1 MSSDLQV
8 QASGP
13 ARLDLPRVLGA
24 ADVVGI
30 VLGTVIGSG
39 IFIVP
44 ATIAAQVGSPLLI
57 MAVWV
62 TGGVLSFLG
71 ALSFAELGA
80 AFPQAG
86 GVYVYLRE
94 AYGELVAFLFGWT
107 LFFVID
113 SGAIA
118 TLSVAFSS
126 KYLPYF
132 IAMSPAATKVVALC
146 LIAFLTTVNG
156 LGVKWGAGLQNLLTL
171 IKFAAIVGVSA
182 AVFLFARGNA
192 AHFVT
197 PAPAG
202 FSPGLVGAFG
212 MALVASLWAYKG
224 WEVATYSAGEVKHP
238 ERNLPLGL
246 FVGTSLAIV
255 LYVAANLAYLYV
267 FPAGELAKSSRIA
280 ADAMNA
286 AVGAA
291 GASIVAFVILLSIT
305 GAANGNFLT
314 APRVLQTARPRAP
327 AVPDAA
333 HGHRRDGPLGGPPQP
348 VRDFRGARQLR
359 HLRAVDLLRL
369 HGRCRDRPEA
379 QAARAEAALP
389 HLGVPGH
396 PGALHPRGALHR
408 GRLARA
414 EPGERREGPRPD
426 PAGDSRVSLL
436 AAAQGAA
443 RLEAGAGLREE
454 PVTRRQSRRY
464 LEPPPARMKL
474 PSSRRRNMRA
484 RASVDISRS
493 HVDES
498 IDQRRSACW
507 GVRQSPGI
515 SRNSPWT
522 RRRSPMT
529 CVTLTATSLPI
540 VRTSPGRVRLDRG
553 RARRPERA
561 RERSRSSEAR
571 RTSSTVRDE
580 PR

>member
-314 APRVLQTARPRAP
+314 APRVFFAMARDGLFFKPLARVHPRFLTPLTAIVATGLWAALLSLSGTFEELVNYVIFGQWIFFGFTVAAVIVLRRRQPGRKRPYRTWGYPVTPVLFILAALYIAVGSLVQNPANAGKGLGLILLGIPAYLYWQRRRAP
-327 AVPDAA
+327 
-333 HGHRRDGPLGGPPQP
+333 
-348 VRDFRGARQLR
+348 
-359 HLRAVDLLRL
+359 
-369 HGRCRDRPEA
+369 
-379 QAARAEAALP
+379 
-389 HLGVPGH
+389 
-396 PGALHPRGALHR
+396 
-408 GRLARA
+408 
-414 EPGERREGPRPD
+414 
-426 PAGDSRVSLL
+426 RVS
-436 AAAQGAA
+436 
-443 RLEAGAGLREE
+443 R
-454 PVTRRQSRRY
+454 
-464 LEPPPARMKL
+464 
-474 PSSRRRNMRA
+474 
-484 RASVDISRS
+484 
-493 HVDES
+493 
-498 IDQRRSACW
+498 
-507 GVRQSPGI
+507 
-515 SRNSPWT
+515 
-522 RRRSPMT
+522 
-529 CVTLTATSLPI
+529 
-540 VRTSPGRVRLDRG
+540 PGRGSVK
-553 RARRPERA
+553 
-561 RERSRSSEAR
+561 SR
-571 RTSSTVRDE
+571 
-580 PR
+580 